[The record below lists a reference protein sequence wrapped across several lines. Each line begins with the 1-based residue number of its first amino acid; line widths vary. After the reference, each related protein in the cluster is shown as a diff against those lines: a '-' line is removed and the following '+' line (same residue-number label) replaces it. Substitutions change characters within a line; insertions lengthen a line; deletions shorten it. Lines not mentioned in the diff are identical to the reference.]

1 MCACGWIVGVC
12 MCVFL
17 ECVCPRSQQGVRSL
31 LQAVL
36 TAPGHLPA
44 HHTQQQNP
52 YQLEAHL
59 QPQIPAGTASRSGA
73 HIHTSTPGPHHQ
85 SADITD
91 TSQFRGSILHT
102 PVSQEIVVVV
112 TASKLVAADTLPP
125 DAGGV
130 DGHAEQGWGWQ
141 PGSGRERE

>member
-1 MCACGWIVGVC
+1 ML
-12 MCVFL
+12 F
-17 ECVCPRSQQGVRSL
+17 RS
-31 LQAVL
+31 
-36 TAPGHLPA
+36 
-44 HHTQQQNP
+44 
-52 YQLEAHL
+52 
-59 QPQIPAGTASRSGA
+59 
-73 HIHTSTPGPHHQ
+73 
-85 SADITD
+85 DITD

-141 PGSGRERE
+141 PGWGRERERDKRVREIVSENKIDHFS